1 MPAYEVPAFAVM
13 VWVVL
18 ATAVAAVIGV
28 FAALGAVSGYVA
40 GRRAPSSTGR
50 SGAIAGLAIGAVVGV
65 LELVLYGY
73 LAEIATW
80 QLLFLIGVLYVI
92 VGPALFAYRR
102 DSRTSRV
109 VFPVLLTLG
118 VAVVAV
124 SAALGV
130 AIWLT
135 W

>member
-1 MPAYEVPAFAVM
+1 MDGWETLALVALIA
-13 VWVVL
+13 L
-18 ATAVAAVIGV
+18 ATAALAVIGV
-28 FAALGAVSGYVA
+28 YAVLGAVSGYVA
-40 GRRAPSSTGR
+40 GRRAPSSTDR
-50 SGAIAGLAIGAVVGV
+50 SGAMAGLAIGAVVGV
-65 LELVLYGY
+65 LECVLFVY
-73 LAEIATW
+73 LADIATW

-102 DSRTSRV
+102 DSRASRV
-109 VFPVLLTLG
+109 VFLVLLALG